1 MPRFRFFNVP
11 LACLLFVAVSCGES
25 QESLCKAP
33 LSVPSFTIRFS
44 QGLDN
49 FSEDQYEQ
57 LRSDSQNVLQTVNLV
72 AVSEGA
78 PSEASDLAIKINKF
92 VTAMED
98 AEWDV
103 TIALLT
109 SEAVKAAS
117 SLGTAETLAQANTV
131 DAFVISQCGLPS
143 TLAPLIGSQDT
154 LPMPSVPS
162 PLQTDPPASPP
173 NELSEAREEGRLIAS
188 IFGLSLSEN
197 DCECLGTEIS
207 DVVDVSSSGANL
219 AQYQG
224 QFQKA
229 FDACNIDF
237 KVPVE

>member
-1 MPRFRFFNVP
+1 MLRLRLLNIP
-11 LACLLFVAVSCGES
+11 LACLLLVVTACSDS
-25 QESLCKAP
+25 QESLCDAP

-57 LRSDSQNVLQTVNLV
+57 LRLDSLDILQTINLV
-72 AVSEGA
+72 AVSDGA
-78 PSEASDLAIKINKF
+78 PTEASKLAIKINQF
-92 VTAMED
+92 VAAMED

-109 SEAVKAAS
+109 PEAVKASS
-117 SLGTAETLAQANTV
+117 SLGTTETLSQANTV

-143 TLAPLIGSQDT
+143 TLAPFGGSLET

-173 NELSEAREEGRLIAS
+173 NEVSEAREEGRLIAS
-188 IFGLSLSEN
+188 IFDLSLSEN
-197 DCECLGTEIS
+197 ELECLGTEMS
-207 DVVDVSSSGANL
+207 DVVDVSGAGANL

-229 FDACNIDF
+229 FDACSIDF

>member
-1 MPRFRFFNVP
+1 MLRLRFFNIP
-11 LACLLFVAVSCGES
+11 LACLLLVVAACSDR
-25 QESLCKAP
+25 QESLCEAP
-33 LSVPSFTIRFS
+33 LSVPSFTLRFS

-57 LRSDSQNVLQTVNLV
+57 LRLDSLDVLQTINRV

-78 PSEASDLAIKINKF
+78 PPEASDLTIKINQF
-92 VTAMED
+92 VAAMDD

-109 SEAVKAAS
+109 AEAVKAAS
-117 SLGTAETLAQANTV
+117 SLGTAETLSQANAV

-143 TLAPLIGSQDT
+143 TLAPVGGSFDT

-173 NELSEAREEGRLIAS
+173 NEASEAREEGRLIAS

-197 DCECLGTEIS
+197 EFECLGTKMS
-207 DVVDVSSSGANL
+207 DVVDVSGAGANL

-229 FDACNIDF
+229 FDACNINF

>member
-1 MPRFRFFNVP
+1 M
-11 LACLLFVAVSCGES
+11 
-25 QESLCKAP
+25 
-33 LSVPSFTIRFS
+33 RFS

-57 LRSDSQNVLQTVNLV
+57 LRLDSLDVLQTINLV
-72 AVSEGA
+72 AVSDGA
-78 PSEASDLAIKINKF
+78 PSETSDLAIKVNQF
-92 VTAMED
+92 VAAMED

-117 SLGTAETLAQANTV
+117 SLGTTETLSQANAV
-131 DAFVISQCGLPS
+131 DAFVISKCGLPS
-143 TLAPLIGSQDT
+143 TLAPIGESLDT

-162 PLQTDPPASPP
+162 PLQTDPPATPP
-173 NELSEAREEGRLIAS
+173 NEMSEAREEGRLIAS

-197 DCECLGTEIS
+197 ESECLGTEIS
-207 DVVDVSSSGANL
+207 DVVDVSGAGANL

-229 FDACNIDF
+229 FDACDIDF

>member
-1 MPRFRFFNVP
+1 M
-11 LACLLFVAVSCGES
+11 
-25 QESLCKAP
+25 
-33 LSVPSFTIRFS
+33 RFS

-57 LRSDSQNVLQTVNLV
+57 LRVDSLDVLQTINLV
-72 AVSEGA
+72 AVSVGA
-78 PSEASDLAIKINKF
+78 PPEASNLAIKINQF
-92 VTAMED
+92 VASMED
-98 AEWDV
+98 SEWDV

-117 SLGTAETLAQANTV
+117 SLGTSETLSQANVV

-143 TLAPLIGSQDT
+143 TLAPLDGSLDT

-173 NELSEAREEGRLIAS
+173 NEMSEAREEGRLIAS
-188 IFGLSLSEN
+188 IFGLSLSES
-197 DCECLGTEIS
+197 EFVCLGTAMS
-207 DVVDVSSSGANL
+207 DVIDVSSAGANL

-229 FDACNIDF
+229 FDACDIVF